1 MGWSDPTFGSLWLP
15 KRIVGSLQPR
25 KQGNPLFAKCFD
37 RVQLK
42 EKGKKEET
50 HVDHQQTP
58 ATREARVRVG
68 RTRRPRGREVRHV
81 YRQHPRSRRQFSP
94 EDCAVEG
101 QALHELEKTA
111 TAGRTKR
118 CSHQLHAKIT
128 GKSMMQRIINSK
140 NLVAFVL
147 AAATGMTLYFRV
159 PFPETNTFLLVMAL
173 RSPSAFEVLKYSYT
187 LFLFS
192 TPYIGYSVV
201 LSGLYIFALKAKQ
214 RIRAGRLPLFPD
226 PQKRDDL
233 FLVLGEV
240 HNPRKQVPAEN
251 PQWLVIP
258 ERGLFTGVAILGA
271 IGSEKTSCCMY
282 PFAEQILA
290 YRSGDSE
297 RRIGGLVLEVKGDF
311 CHRVKEILARH
322 GRAEDYVEISLDSR
336 YRYNPLH
343 NDLDAYA
350 LAYNIASLLNNLFGR
365 GKEPFWQQAYT
376 NLVKF
381 IILLHKVAFDYVT
394 LFDVYECAINPDLLE
409 SKIKEAERRLIEAD
423 FAMLWEEEYLKH
435 PRDLDPFKFR
445 LDKESNRYRAP
456 LTPVLVAVLKDRATQ
471 WEAENAS
478 RKNPVPAQ
486 KKAQLEAVERW
497 FFQDWKR
504 IEPKL
509 RTSIVEGISVF
520 LSLFDDNPDVKR
532 TFCPPAECYDTQAN
546 ADFKFGRPLP
556 SLSWLVENGRGCAL
570 NFPIAMNAGLAKALG
585 VMLKLD
591 FERAVLNR
599 VPVMEKHPESYFRQV
614 LFLCDE
620 YQHFATVGES
630 EPTGDEK
637 FFSLSR
643 QPKCIPIIAT
653 QSISSLKSAL
663 PGESWRTLLQTF
675 RTKIFLSLS
684 DDFSA
689 RIASELCRRE
699 YKLKASYNLSESGH
713 DANVSFLTGKALS
726 HKANITASKS
736 YNTQSDYR
744 FDMKTFMELRNA
756 QSVTMAYDGTNP
768 MPPMFCYLKPYF
780 NNVNKSYFRQLA
792 NGEL

>member
-1 MGWSDPTFGSLWLP
+1 
-15 KRIVGSLQPR
+15 
-25 KQGNPLFAKCFD
+25 
-37 RVQLK
+37 
-42 EKGKKEET
+42 
-50 HVDHQQTP
+50 
-58 ATREARVRVG
+58 
-68 RTRRPRGREVRHV
+68 
-81 YRQHPRSRRQFSP
+81 
-94 EDCAVEG
+94 
-101 QALHELEKTA
+101 
-111 TAGRTKR
+111 
-118 CSHQLHAKIT
+118 
-128 GKSMMQRIINSK
+128 MMQRIINSK

-147 AAATGMTLYFRV
+147 AAATGMILYFRV
-159 PFPETNTFLLVMAL
+159 PFPEGNTFLLIMAL
-173 RSPSAFEVLKYSYT
+173 RSPYAFEVLKYSYT

-192 TPYIGYSVV
+192 TPYIGYSVL

-226 PQKRDDL
+226 PRKRDDL

-240 HNPRKQVPAEN
+240 HNRRKQAPTES

-271 IGSEKTSCCMY
+271 IGSGKTSCCMY

-290 YRSGDSE
+290 YRAGDTE
-297 RRIGGLVLEVKGDF
+297 KRIGGLVLEVKGDF
-311 CHRVKEILARH
+311 CHRVKEILGRH
-322 GRAEDYVEISLDSR
+322 GRAEDYIEISLDSQ

-394 LFDVYECAINPDLLE
+394 LFDVYECAIDSATLE
-409 SKIKEAERRLIEAD
+409 RKINEAERRLTETD
-423 FAMLWEEEYLKH
+423 SVLLWEEEYLKH
-435 PRDLDPFKFR
+435 PRDLEPFKFR
-445 LDKESNRYRAP
+445 LDEESKRFRSA
-456 LTPVLVAVLKDRATQ
+456 LTPGLAAVLKDKAIQ
-471 WEAENAS
+471 WEAENV
-478 RKNPVPAQ
+478 KGKKPVPQ
-486 KKAQLEAVERW
+486 DKKEQLESVKRW
-497 FFQDWKR
+497 FNHDWRR

-520 LSLFDDNPDVKR
+520 LSLFDDNPSVKR
-532 TFCPPAECYDTQAN
+532 TFCPPPECYDPQAN
-546 ADFKFGRPLP
+546 ADFKYGKPLP
-556 SLSWLVENGRGCAL
+556 SFSWLIEQGRVCSL
-570 NFPIAMNAGLAKALG
+570 NFPIAINAGLAKALG
-585 VMLKLD
+585 VMMKLD

-599 VPVMEKHPESYFRQV
+599 VPQMEAHPDRHFRQV
-614 LFLCDE
+614 MFICDE

-663 PGESWRTLLQTF
+663 PGDTWRTLLQTF
-675 RTKIFLSLS
+675 RTKIFLALS

-689 RIASELCRRE
+689 KTASELCGRE
-699 YKLKASYNLSESGH
+699 DKLKVSYNLSESGH
-713 DANVSFLTGKALS
+713 DARISLLTGKALS

-736 YNTQSDYR
+736 YNTHTDFR
-744 FDMKTFMELRNA
+744 FDMKTFTELRNA
-756 QSVTMAYDGTNP
+756 QSVTIAYDGTNP
-768 MPPMFCYLKPYF
+768 MPPMFCYLKPYY
-780 NNVNKSYFRQLA
+780 NDPNKSYFRQLA
-792 NGEL
+792 DGEL

>member
-1 MGWSDPTFGSLWLP
+1 MA
-15 KRIVGSLQPR
+15 I
-25 KQGNPLFAKCFD
+25 
-37 RVQLK
+37 
-42 EKGKKEET
+42 
-50 HVDHQQTP
+50 
-58 ATREARVRVG
+58 
-68 RTRRPRGREVRHV
+68 
-81 YRQHPRSRRQFSP
+81 RSAS
-94 EDCAVEG
+94 A
-101 QALHELEKTA
+101 
-111 TAGRTKR
+111 
-118 CSHQLHAKIT
+118 
-128 GKSMMQRIINSK
+128 
-140 NLVAFVL
+140 
-147 AAATGMTLYFRV
+147 
-159 PFPETNTFLLVMAL
+159 FLL
-173 RSPSAFEVLKYSYT
+173 LKYSYT
-187 LFLFS
+187 LFLYT
-192 TPYIGYSVV
+192 TPYLVYSIL
-201 LSGLYIFALKAKQ
+201 LSGVYIFALKTGR
-214 RIRAGRLPLFPD
+214 RIRAGKLPLYSD
-226 PQKRDDL
+226 PRKRTEL
-233 FLVLGEV
+233 SLVVGEV
-240 HNPRKQVPAEN
+240 HHPRKQVPSET
-251 PQWLVIP
+251 PRWLVIP
-258 ERGLFTGVAILGA
+258 ERGLFTGIAIVGA
-271 IGSEKTSCCMY
+271 VGSGKTASCMY

-290 YRSGDSE
+290 YRAQDPD
-297 RRIGGLVLEVKGDF
+297 RRIGGLILEVKGDF
-311 CHRVKEILARH
+311 CGKVQEILARH
-322 GRAEDYVEISLDSR
+322 GRDGDYVEISLESE

-423 FAMLWEEEYLKH
+423 FAMLWEEEYLKY

-456 LTPVLVAVLKDRATQ
+456 LTPGLVAVLKDRAIQ

-532 TFCPPAECYDTQAN
+532 TFCPPAECYDPQAN
-546 ADFKFGRPLP
+546 ADFKFGKPLP
-556 SLSWLVENGRGCAL
+556 SLSWLVENGRVCAL
-570 NFPIAMNAGLAKALG
+570 NFPIAMNAGLANALG

-599 VPVMEKHPESYFRQV
+599 VPLMEKHPESYFRQV

-689 RIASELCRRE
+689 RTASELCGRE
-699 YKLKASYNLSESGH
+699 DKLKVNYNFSETGH
-713 DANVSFLTGKALS
+713 DAHISLLTGKAVS
-726 HKANITASKS
+726 HRANLTASKS
-736 YNTQSDYR
+736 YSPYTDYR
-744 FDMKTFMELRNA
+744 FDMKTFTELKNA
-756 QSVTMAYDGTNP
+756 QAIVMAYDGLNP
-768 MPPMFCYLKPYF
+768 LPPTFCYLKPYF
-780 NNVNKSYFRQLA
+780 NDPNLSYFEQLDR
-792 NGEL
+792 GQL